1 VQQYYGIA
9 TTTIFFYEYFA
20 MLPDEVS
27 LRLSGPFAV
36 FEAYLAIIDSIRV
49 VVEQNLGYVE
59 LSCVT
64 ANV

>member
-1 VQQYYGIA
+1 
-9 TTTIFFYEYFA
+9 